1 MMCSLLSPARAP
13 TVSTFRWRAVCLRA
27 VCLGAVLAAC
37 AAPRDA
43 ETPGIELG
51 APGISWAA
59 KNTEQRF
66 GFMASQVHPRM
77 QKLFREY
84 KPESYEEFSC
94 SNCHSAAME
103 QIDYSMPNKTL
114 YALPKAK
121 PYDDAIDF
129 DAPIAVFMMTK
140 VTPTL
145 QELFNKGEGPRT
157 KVTCFNCHPGS

>member
-1 MMCSLLSPARAP
+1 MRYLPSSVLALS
-13 TVSTFRWRAVCLRA
+13 
-27 VCLGAVLAAC
+27 LGASCLAALLAAC
-37 AAPRDA
+37 TVPRDA

-84 KPESYEEFSC
+84 KPENYADFTC
-94 SNCHSAAME
+94 SNCHSPAFE
-103 QIDYSMPNKTL
+103 QIDYAMPNPTL

-140 VTPTL
+140 VAPTL

>member
-1 MMCSLLSPARAP
+1 MRCLPSPVLALVLS
-13 TVSTFRWRAVCLRA
+13 VSAA
-27 VCLGAVLAAC
+27 LAAC

-43 ETPGIELG
+43 ETPGIPLG
-51 APGISWAA
+51 APGVSWAA

-84 KPESYEEFSC
+84 KPDSYAEFSC
-94 SNCHSAAME
+94 SNCHGATME
-103 QIDYSMPNKTL
+103 QIDYAMPNQSL

-121 PYDDAIDF
+121 PFDDAIDF
-129 DAPIAVFMMTK
+129 DSQIAVFMMTK
-140 VTPTL
+140 VVPTL

>member
-1 MMCSLLSPARAP
+1 LL
-13 TVSTFRWRAVCLRA
+13 
-27 VCLGAVLAAC
+27 LGAC
-37 AAPRDA
+37 AAPLGAA
-43 ETPGIELG
+43 ETPGLELG
-51 APGISWAA
+51 SPGIAWAA
-59 KNTEQRF
+59 KNDEQRF

-94 SNCHSAAME
+94 TNCHGASME
-103 QIDYSMPNKTL
+103 QIDYAMPNQSL

-129 DAPIAVFMMTK
+129 DTPIAVFMMTK

-157 KVTCFNCHPGS
+157 KVTCFNCHPGN

>member
-1 MMCSLLSPARAP
+1 MRSHLSSA
-13 TVSTFRWRAVCLRA
+13 L
-27 VCLGAVLAAC
+27 VLALSFSALLGAC

-84 KPESYEEFSC
+84 KPDNYADFTC
-94 SNCHSAAME
+94 SNCHSPAFE
-103 QIDYSMPNKTL
+103 QIDYAMPNPTL
-114 YALPKAK
+114 YALPKGK

>member
-1 MMCSLLSPARAP
+1 MPSHLSSALVFTLSL
-13 TVSTFRWRAVCLRA
+13 STL
-27 VCLGAVLAAC
+27 LGAC

-84 KPESYEEFSC
+84 KPDSYADFTC
-94 SNCHSAAME
+94 SNCHSPAFE
-103 QIDYSMPNKTL
+103 QIDYAMPNPTL
-114 YALPKAK
+114 YALPKGK